1 VPQRNTGE
9 QGGHG
14 EPAGPWPRRSADWL
28 RRHARA
34 VAGCAV
40 VFGVGIAFGV
50 AFGGGGSGGDS
61 KSTTL
66 VNVGSSVTVGM
77 GGGSASP

>member
-1 VPQRNTGE
+1 VSERNTGDR
-9 QGGHG
+9 GGDG
-14 EPAGPWPRRSADWL
+14 EPAGPWPRRSVGWL
-28 RRHARA
+28 RGHAAA

-40 VFGVGIAFGV
+40 VFGVGIGFGIAFG
-50 AFGGGGSGGDS
+50 AGSSGGDA